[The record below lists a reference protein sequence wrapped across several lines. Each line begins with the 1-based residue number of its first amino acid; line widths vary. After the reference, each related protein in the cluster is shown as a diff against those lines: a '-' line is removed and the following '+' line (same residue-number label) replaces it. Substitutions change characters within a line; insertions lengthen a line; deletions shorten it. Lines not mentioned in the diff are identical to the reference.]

1 MTNDAASG
9 RAGTILIIDDDEVL
23 SELLKRMVERA
34 GFRAVAASNC
44 DDALEIYRAQGREIA
59 VVITDLMLGGGSGRG
74 LVQDLLRLDPDVRVL
89 VTTGFYDERDL
100 ADLLECGAKG
110 VILKPFSSEMLI
122 EKIRAVLAN

>member
-1 MTNDAASG
+1 MTTDAASG

-23 SELLKRMVERA
+23 SDLLKRMVERA
-34 GFRAVAASNC
+34 GFEAMSVQSSEE
-44 DDALEIYRAQGREIA
+44 ALEIYHNRSAEISL
-59 VVITDLMLGGGSGRG
+59 VITDLMLGGGSGRG
-74 LVQDLLRLDPDVRVL
+74 LVQELLRVDPSARIL

-110 VILKPFSSEMLI
+110 VILKPFNSERLL